1 LTDAFNVLDM
11 LLVILLATL
20 ITARHVH
27 VIDPT
32 LPFAYAE
39 LPAQVMA
46 TDCTLIAL

>member
-1 LTDAFNVLDM
+1 MQVLS
-11 LLVILLATL
+11 
-20 ITARHVH
+20 TARHVH

-46 TDCTLIAL
+46 TDGY